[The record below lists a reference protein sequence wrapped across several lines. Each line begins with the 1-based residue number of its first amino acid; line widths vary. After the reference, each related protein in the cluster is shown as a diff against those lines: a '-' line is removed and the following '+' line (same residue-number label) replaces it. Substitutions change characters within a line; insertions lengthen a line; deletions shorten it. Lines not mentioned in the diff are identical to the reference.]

1 MKKLSLSIAAC
12 LAVGTFAMAGGDIAP
27 VYTPVEEVVAPAPE
41 KSGFYVGAGVSF
53 LGWEESSNTGEP
65 GDQMIVIH
73 DLEATW
79 TGGTILAG
87 YQFNPY
93 IAVEGRYVLG
103 LTDASWE
110 ANGGYEWDD
119 GSDLSNLAIYLK
131 PMYPIGDFAL
141 YGLLGY
147 GQTSI
152 DFEDG
157 GDHDDSSFQWGIG
170 AGYNFNESLAAFVDY
185 TVWYDDD
192 SFDDSPAYMSD
203 FKADAIT
210 VGITYKF

>member
-1 MKKLSLSIAAC
+1 MKKLSLSIVAC
-12 LAVGTFAMAGGDIAP
+12 LALGTFAMAGGDIAP

-53 LGWEESSNTGEP
+53 LSWEEKANTGEV
-65 GDQMIVIH
+65 GDVMLAYN

-93 IAVEGRYVLG
+93 IAVEGRYAMSF
-103 LTDASWE
+103 TDASWE
-110 ANGGYEWDD
+110 ANGGYDWDD

-152 DFEDG
+152 EYEGG
-157 GDHDDSSFQWGIG
+157 GDYDDSGFQWGIG
-170 AGYNFNESLAAFVDY
+170 AGYNFTESLGAFVDY

>member
-1 MKKLSLSIAAC
+1 MKKLGLSIAAC

-53 LGWEESSNTGEP
+53 LSWEDKLDGREEGLVMAAYSEE
-65 GDQMIVIH
+65 
-73 DLEATW
+73 EATW

-93 IAVEGRYVLG
+93 IAIEGRYVMSF
-103 LTDASWE
+103 TDASWE
-110 ANGGYEWDD
+110 VNGHDAGDYDD
-119 GSDLSNLAIYLK
+119 DLSNLAIYLK

-152 DFEDG
+152 DFSDG
-157 GDHDDSSFQWGIG
+157 GDHDDSGFQWGIG
-170 AGYNFNESLAAFVDY
+170 AGYSFTESLAAFVDY
-185 TVWYDDD
+185 TLWYDDD

>member
-1 MKKLSLSIAAC
+1 
-12 LAVGTFAMAGGDIAP
+12 
-27 VYTPVEEVVAPAPE
+27 
-41 KSGFYVGAGVSF
+41 
-53 LGWEESSNTGEP
+53 
-65 GDQMIVIH
+65 
-73 DLEATW
+73 
-79 TGGTILAG
+79 
-87 YQFNPY
+87 
-93 IAVEGRYVLG
+93 
-103 LTDASWE
+103 
-110 ANGGYEWDD
+110 
-119 GSDLSNLAIYLK
+119 DLSNLAIYLK

-152 DFEDG
+152 EYEGG
-157 GDHDDSSFQWGIG
+157 GDYDDSGFQWGIG
-170 AGYNFNESLAAFVDY
+170 AGYNFTESLGAFVDY